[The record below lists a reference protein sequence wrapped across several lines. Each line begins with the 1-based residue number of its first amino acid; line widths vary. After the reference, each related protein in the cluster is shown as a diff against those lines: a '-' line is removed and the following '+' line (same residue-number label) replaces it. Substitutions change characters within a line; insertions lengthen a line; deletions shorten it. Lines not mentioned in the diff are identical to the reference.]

1 MAKGV
6 RGVKAL
12 LIVDI
17 LNDFVH
23 PKGVLYVG
31 DQVREVIGFCKELI
45 TTKRK
50 QGDPLFFICDT
61 HRKDDAEFE
70 LFPPHCIEGEW
81 GNKIFEELQPEK
93 DDYIIP
99 KRRFSAFFGTP
110 LDMFLR
116 EAKIEELEVVGVCT
130 NICVL
135 YTVASA
141 RMLGYQVKVYGQ
153 GVTSF
158 DLDAHRFALKEMS
171 NTLKAEV
178 V

>member
-1 MAKGV
+1 M
-6 RGVKAL
+6 KAL
-12 LIVDI
+12 LVVDM

-23 PKGVLYVG
+23 PRGALYVG
-31 DQVREVIGFCKELI
+31 RQVEGVINFCRELI
-45 TTKRK
+45 AKSRDK
-50 QGDPLFFICDT
+50 GNPLFYICDT

-70 LFPPHCIEGEW
+70 MFPPHCVEGEW
-81 GNKIFEELQPEK
+81 GNKVFEELQPEK

-99 KRRFSAFFGTP
+99 KRRFSAFFGTA
-110 LDMFLR
+110 LDIFLR
-116 EAKIEELEVVGVCT
+116 ELKVEELEVVGVCT

-141 RMLGYQVKVYGQ
+141 RMLGYRVRVYKQ

-158 DLDAHRFALKEMS
+158 DLEAHHFALREMT